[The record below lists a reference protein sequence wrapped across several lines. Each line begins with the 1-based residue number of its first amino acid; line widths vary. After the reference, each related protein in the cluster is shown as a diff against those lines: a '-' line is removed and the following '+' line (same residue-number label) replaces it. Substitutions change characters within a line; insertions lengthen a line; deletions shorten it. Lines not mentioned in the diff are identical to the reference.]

1 MPDWLRPLQSNSP
14 GSSALRGGVPPA
26 MPGGPFGAPQPPG
39 MFSAGSL
46 VNEDALPEWLREPGM
61 SGALG
66 HGAGAAGNW
75 GLRPDMGQPRPYA
88 PSGPAFG
95 GGQYSSQA
103 QQPAAGGMA
112 PGGGAQAL
120 FDESALPDWLKEAAA
135 GNDIGQQ
142 PTAYHAAQAPS
153 AAYGSGMAQPPM
165 SAPYGYSPYGAP
177 QPPSTQGFPP
187 SPTDQR
193 WPAPAGAF
201 PSIENAGSYSAGGS
215 SGALNAPSLID
226 PNALPSWLAGEQPQ
240 QAPGSGGLNS
250 SGGMSANSLVD
261 EAALPQWL
269 RAVPPAQASPSAAA
283 YANVPAPAPWTTTA
297 AAADEPLPTW
307 LKQVYVEANV
317 PQSDKLQTPPGY
329 GGGQPMGAGEPG
341 MGGMGAV
348 AASSFVDESAL
359 PDWLRSAGGG
369 LTSGNGGYQG
379 AALPATAPEQRMN
392 PNYMPDSAA
401 GGGEYS
407 EHAAGSFAASDL
419 IDPAVL
425 PSWVH
430 GQEPPPQPSFSST
443 SGWTSR
449 QRAVSLPE
457 TGATR
462 APGAGE
468 SSGAL
473 RYGGE
478 GYGNGTAGSGM
489 LMDESNLP
497 VWMRGG
503 QDRRAEPDMDT
514 GWNAAGYSDQLPSAA
529 FESGLL
535 DSGDARRR
543 GPPIPSAELPNWLRT
558 GGPAH
563 GGFSGGGGQ
572 GPARGAYGAGQPRQ
586 PEQGWPEEEDGRA
599 AQWHQWDDGQYTEE
613 YGADFDGGYE
623 PQERKRGWRRFF
635 GRG

>member
-1 MPDWLRPLQSNSP
+1 MMPVSAPSADGMPDWLRPLQSNSP
-14 GSSALRGGVPPA
+14 GSSALRGGAPPA
-26 MPGGPFGAPQPPG
+26 MPAGPYGAPQPSG

-66 HGAGAAGNW
+66 SGAGAAGNR
-75 GLRPDMGQPRPYA
+75 GMRPDMGQPRPYA
-88 PSGPAFG
+88 PPQAPAGPAFG
-95 GGQYSSQA
+95 GGPYSQA

-120 FDESALPDWLKEAAA
+120 FDESALPDWLKEAA

-142 PTAYHAAQAPS
+142 PTAYHPAQAPS

-165 SAPYGYSPYGAP
+165 SAAYGYGPHGAP

-201 PSIENAGSYSAGGS
+201 PSIENAGFYSAGGP

-226 PNALPSWLAGEQPQ
+226 PNALPSWLAGGQPQ
-240 QAPGSGGLNS
+240 QAPGSGGLNR

-269 RAVPPAQASPSAAA
+269 RAVPRAQASPSAAA
-283 YANVPAPAPWTTTA
+283 YANVPAPWTAT
-297 AAADEPLPTW
+297 AAADESVPTW

-317 PQSDKLQTPPGY
+317 PQSDKLQTPAGY
-329 GGGQPMGAGEPG
+329 SAGQP
-341 MGGMGAV
+341 MGAV

-379 AALPATAPEQRMN
+379 TAPPATAAEQRMS
-392 PNYMPDSAA
+392 PTYMPDDAA

-407 EHAAGSFAASDL
+407 ERAAGSFAASDL

-468 SSGAL
+468 
-473 RYGGE
+473 

-503 QDRRAEPDMDT
+503 PDRRAEPDMDT
-514 GWNAAGYSDQLPSAA
+514 GWNAAGYSDQYPSAA
-529 FESGLL
+529 FESGSL

-558 GGPAH
+558 GGPAR
-563 GGFSGGGGQ
+563 GGFGDGRGE

-586 PEQGWPEEEDGRA
+586 PEQEWPEEEDGRA
-599 AQWHQWDDGQYTEE
+599 AQWNQWDDGQYAEE
-613 YGADFDGGYE
+613 YGADFD
-623 PQERKRGWRRFF
+623 RG
-635 GRG
+635 